1 MVRAQVY
8 HNGAVRGTSKNQAM
22 VEGWRVKTYTAR
34 AAMAQPTPSPTHSM
48 FSEDWLARAQ
58 AAVNADAELALIGAW
73 FTTAFSLTCGD
84 RRVIMRFDHGRL
96 VDAVSAP
103 RLDVRC
109 AFGFR
114 ASLEIWSRFFAEDPE
129 PLYHDFFAMLMRV
142 PGFVLEGDTLVAMQN
157 ARALHRAM
165 NVMRTVRP

>member
-1 MVRAQVY
+1 
-8 HNGAVRGTSKNQAM
+8 
-22 VEGWRVKTYTAR
+22 
-34 AAMAQPTPSPTHSM
+34 M
-48 FSEDWLARAQ
+48 FSDEWLDRAQ
-58 AAVNADAELALIGAW
+58 AAVKGDPEMAVIGGW

-84 RRVIMRFDHGRL
+84 RRAILRFERGRL
-96 VDAVSAP
+96 VDLLPAP

-114 ASLEIWSRFFAEDPE
+114 APLDIWAKFFADDPE

-165 NVMRTVRP
+165 NVMRTVGLTRG